1 MGYYG
6 YEGRDRKG
14 LVTAGSIKATSIT
27 DAKQK
32 LTVKGIS
39 TKKIVEKTGI
49 LYTEIPLLE
58 KSIPFKEL
66 VIFIRQF
73 STLIKAGITILDATS
88 ILIEQS
94 ASKKMK
100 IVLGEILDDL
110 REGYPFSEAASKHPK
125 VFPTLFSNM
134 LRAGE
139 AGGQFDEILDR
150 LALYYEK
157 SHTTRQKVRSAMTY
171 PLVLLAVSV
180 LVIVFMIGFIVPRF
194 AGMFSSFGAEL
205 PWSTQ
210 LLLSLSS
217 VLTTYWWML
226 LVVITIIIFGYQK
239 VKNKSTVRYKI
250 DSLLLKIPVL
260 GPLMKKAILA
270 RMTRTLS
277 TLYESSVPVTQALK
291 IVEKVVG
298 NSVIEKLLSEAS
310 VSVQEG
316 NSIAKPFVGHWAVPP
331 FVTQMM
337 ILGEK
342 SGTLDFMLDKVAD
355 FYEQEV
361 DQSAEQLKTLL
372 EPMLILFIAVVIGGV
387 VASIMIPMFSIFTEI
402 Q

>member
-1 MGYYG
+1 MGYFR

-14 LVTAGSIKATSIT
+14 ILVAGSLRAQSLS

-32 LTVKGIS
+32 LTTKGIAS
-39 TKKIVEKTGI
+39 KKIEEKTGI
-49 LYTEIPLLE
+49 LYRDLPVLN
-58 KSIPFKEL
+58 KSIPYKEL

-88 ILIEQS
+88 ILIDQAS
-94 ASKKMK
+94 SKKMK
-100 IVLGEILDDL
+100 NVLQQILGDL
-110 REGYPFSEAASKHPK
+110 REGLPFSEAAAKHPQ
-125 VFPTLFSNM
+125 VFPSLFSNM

-139 AGGQFDEILDR
+139 VGGQFDEILDR

-171 PLVLLAVSV
+171 PLVLLTVSI
-180 LVIVFMIGFIVPRF
+180 LVIVFMVGFIVPRF
-194 AGMFSSFGAEL
+194 AGMFASFGAEL
-205 PWSTQ
+205 PWITQ

-217 VLTTYWWML
+217 VFTTYWSVIVL
-226 LVVITIIIFGYQK
+226 IITLVVFFYQT
-239 VKNKSTVRYKI
+239 VKHKPDFRYWL
-250 DSLLLKIPVL
+250 DSLLLRIPVF
-260 GPLMKKAILA
+260 GPLLKKAILA

-277 TLYESSVPVTQALK
+277 TLYESSVPITQSLQ
-291 IVEKVVG
+291 IVEQVVG
-298 NSVIEKLLSEAS
+298 NAVIEKLLRESS
-310 VSVQEG
+310 VSVLEG
-316 NSIAKPFVGHWAVPP
+316 NSLAQPFIGHWAVPP
-331 FVTQMM
+331 FVSQMM
-337 ILGEK
+337 TLGEK

-372 EPMLILFIAVVIGGV
+372 EPMLILFIAVIIGGV

-402 Q
+402 R

>member
-1 MGYYG
+1 MGYYR

-14 LVTAGSIKATSIT
+14 FVVAGSIKANSLN

-32 LTVKGIS
+32 LIIKGIS
-39 TKKIVEKTGI
+39 TKKLEEKTGI
-49 LYTEIPLLE
+49 LYRDLPVFN
-58 KSIPFKEL
+58 KAIPFKEL

-88 ILIEQS
+88 ILKDQ
-94 ASKKMK
+94 ATSKKMK
-100 IVLGEILDDL
+100 SILGQVLEDL
-110 REGYPFSEAASKHPK
+110 SEGYPFSEAAAKHPH

-150 LALYYEK
+150 LAVYYEK

-194 AGMFSSFGAEL
+194 AGMFATFGADL

-210 LLLSLSS
+210 LLLTLSS
-217 VLTTYWWML
+217 AVTSYWWMFL
-226 LVVITIIIFGYQK
+226 IAIILFIFIYQSI
-239 VKNKSTVRYKI
+239 KSKPHIRYHI
-250 DSLLLKIPVL
+250 DSFLLKIPVFGSL
-260 GPLMKKAILA
+260 LKKAILA

-277 TLYESSVPVTQALK
+277 TLYESSVPVTQALL

-298 NSVIEKLLSEAS
+298 NAVIEKLLRESSIS
-310 VSVQEG
+310 VTEG
-316 NSIAKPFVGHWAVPP
+316 NSIAQPFVGHWAVPP
-331 FVTQMM
+331 FVSQMM

>member
-14 LVTAGSIKATSIT
+14 IVITGILKANSIT

-32 LTVKGIS
+32 LSGKGIS
-39 TKKIVEKTGI
+39 IKKIEEKSGI

-58 KSIPFKEL
+58 KSISFKEL

-88 ILIEQS
+88 ILKEQS

-100 IVLGEILDDL
+100 NVLEEIVDDL

-125 VFPTLFSNM
+125 VFPSLFSNM

-139 AGGQFDEILDR
+139 VGGQFDEILDR

-157 SHTTRQKVRSAMTY
+157 SHATRQKVKSAMTY
-171 PLVLLAVSV
+171 PLVLLVVSI
-180 LVIVFMIGFIVPRF
+180 LVVVFMIGFIVPRF
-194 AGMFSSFGAEL
+194 AVMFSSFGADL

-210 LLLSLSS
+210 FLLSLST
-217 VLTTYWWML
+217 VFTNYWWMFILIIAIL
-226 LVVITIIIFGYQK
+226 LVVYQIL
-239 VKNKSTVRYKI
+239 KNKSYVRYAI
-250 DSLLLKIPVL
+250 DSFLLKIPVF
-260 GPLMKKAILA
+260 GPLLKKAILA

-277 TLYESSVPVTQALK
+277 TLYESSVPVTQALQ

-298 NSVIEKLLSEAS
+298 NSVIEKLLRDAI

-316 NSIAKPFVGHWAVPP
+316 NTIAQPFVGHWAVPP
-331 FVTQMM
+331 FVSQMM

-372 EPMLILFIAVVIGGV
+372 EPLLILFIAVVIGAV
-387 VASIMIPMFSIFTEI
+387 VASIMIPMFSIFKDV